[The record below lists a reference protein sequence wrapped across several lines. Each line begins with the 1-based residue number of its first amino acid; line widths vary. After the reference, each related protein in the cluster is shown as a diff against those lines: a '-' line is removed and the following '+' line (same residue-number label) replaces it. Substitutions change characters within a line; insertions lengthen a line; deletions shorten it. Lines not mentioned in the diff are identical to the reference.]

1 MEKLNQEFREFIGLL
16 EKHAVEYLIVGG
28 YAVAFHGFPRYTGDI
43 DFFVAVSESNATRL
57 LAVFEEFGFGN
68 IGIEKAD
75 FQQPDFVVEIGREPR
90 KIQVLT
96 GIDGVTFEECRQ
108 HGITETYGGMSLNF
122 IGMDELLRNKQAS
135 ARAKDLI
142 DVQALRKL
150 LDKDWSRIATA
161 GFLE

>member
-1 MEKLNQEFREFIGLL
+1 MEKLNQDFREFIALL
-16 EKHAVEYLIVGG
+16 EKHGVEYLIVGG

-43 DFFVAVSESNATRL
+43 DFFVAVSESNATGL
-57 LAVFEEFGFGN
+57 LAVFEDFGFGN

-122 IGMDELLRNKQAS
+122 IGIDELLRNKLAA

-142 DVQALRKL
+142 DVHALREL
-150 LDKDWSRIATA
+150 LGKD
-161 GFLE
+161 

>member
-1 MEKLNQEFREFIGLL
+1 MEKLNQDFREFIALL
-16 EKHAVEYLIVGG
+16 EKHGVEYLIVGG

-43 DFFVAVSESNATRL
+43 DFFVAVSESNATGL
-57 LAVFEEFGFGN
+57 LAVFEDFGFGN
-68 IGIEKAD
+68 IGIDKAD

-122 IGMDELLRNKQAS
+122 IGIDELLRNKLAA

-142 DVQALRKL
+142 DVHALREL
-150 LDKDWSRIATA
+150 LGKD
-161 GFLE
+161 

>member
-43 DFFVAVSESNATRL
+43 DFFVAVSECNATRL

-150 LDKDWSRIATA
+150 LGKD
-161 GFLE
+161 